1 MGVAGGVSCTRRVLY
16 SGCGW
21 GMSCTKRVLYSG
33 CGWGCEL
40 HQEGII

>member
-21 GMSCTKRVLYSG
+21 G
-33 CGWGCEL
+33 CEL